1 MILEISLPESLDE
14 MLALPE
20 AQLHSPEKVAGLTVA
35 ALNVY
40 AKNKEECFKML
51 DYLRGPRPLS
61 NFEKQF
67 IRDRF
72 MDGHD
77 YIPKAYLY
85 GASPQNNYQPELP
98 ARIELKPSASQIA
111 EEGYRKYDV
120 YSLGADTPRPVT
132 LRYKPSTDQWFLWE
146 QSLLVQVKTP
156 VKDDPWA

>member
-1 MILEISLPESLDE
+1 MILNINMPKTLEE
-14 MLALPE
+14 MLSLPE
-20 AQLHSPEKVAGLTVA
+20 AQLHSPEAVAGLTVA

-40 AKNKEECFKML
+40 PENKEECFRML

-77 YIPKAYLY
+77 YIPRAYLV
-85 GASPQNNYQPELP
+85 GASPGNNYTPQRPF
-98 ARIELKPSASQIA
+98 RIDIRPSASQIA
-111 EEGYRKYDV
+111 EEGYKKFDV
-120 YSLGADTPRPVT
+120 YTAGADTPRPVT